1 MNIIKFAI
9 ALALLSLGLTWA
21 ISTVSLP
28 NATGIDRTNVRVERV
43 LSE

>member
-9 ALALLSLGLTWA
+9 ALAILSLGLTWA
-21 ISTVSLP
+21 ISMVSLP
-28 NATGIDRTNVRVERV
+28 SATGIDRANVRIDRV